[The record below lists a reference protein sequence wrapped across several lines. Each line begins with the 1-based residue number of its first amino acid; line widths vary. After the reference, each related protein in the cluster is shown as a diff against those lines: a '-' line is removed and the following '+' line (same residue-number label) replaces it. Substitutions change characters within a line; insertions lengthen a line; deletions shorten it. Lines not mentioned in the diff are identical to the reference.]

1 MKKNTI
7 PVCEIPELTI
17 GLDLSDR
24 SFQFCELN
32 AAAETVEEGNRK
44 LDRATL
50 GKYLAAQPAG
60 ARVALETGGQSAW
73 VRDLIE
79 QLGHEASG

>member
-32 AAAETVEEGNRK
+32 AAGEIVEEGNRK

-50 GKYLAAQPAG
+50 AKVSGGPARGRACRTGDRRSIGLG
-60 ARVALETGGQSAW
+60 AGLDRTTG
-73 VRDLIE
+73 R
-79 QLGHEASG
+79 

>member
-32 AAAETVEEGNRK
+32 AAGEIVGEGNRK

-50 GKYLAAQPAG
+50 GKYLAAQPA
-60 ARVALETGGQSAW
+60 ARVSHWRSA
-73 VRDLIE
+73 VNRP
-79 QLGHEASG
+79 GCGT